1 MAVDVSLDPAR
12 TAVLSMDMQAGI
24 LALYAGDQEG
34 FTQRAA
40 QVLRR
45 ARDCGMTII
54 HVQVGF
60 RPGFPEI
67 GTRNRFSPRSGI
79 PSSAS
84 ASFRGRRARS
94 IQPSRRLART
104 SSLPNIA

>member
-40 QVLRR
+40 QVLRLSLIHISSR
-45 ARDCGMTII
+45 MADASTTIN
-54 HVQVGF
+54 G
-60 RPGFPEI
+60 
-67 GTRNRFSPRSGI
+67 
-79 PSSAS
+79 SSS
-84 ASFRGRRARS
+84 RRA
-94 IQPSRRLART
+94 PRRQAPV
-104 SSLPNIA
+104 SVGPAGALPTGS